1 MIMGF
6 TQIWVYARKF
16 YRTQQ
21 RDSLISIILGV
32 AIAGVVV
39 WITGEDMF
47 KTYEDTKF
55 GFFSIVSACIW
66 IGIFNSIQ
74 LVCREKNDIVKDELD
89 KGLYASSYIAAHF
102 AFQFALCLLQSI
114 IIMIICWIKIDF
126 PGDGVI
132 FGFSFMDYLV
142 TVFLVIYAS
151 DALAL
156 VISSAVSTPVVAMTI
171 MPLVLIVQLV
181 LSGVL
186 FDLSSAANKIAS
198 LTISKWGMAAM
209 GSIADLN
216 SHDLPSKIDDQFP
229 DFQFPFREFEG
240 IYKSTPKHLWIVWL
254 ILLSFIIV
262 CYGISVGA
270 LKYTTRRIS
279 K

>member
-1 MIMGF
+1 MRF

-21 RDSLISIILGV
+21 RDSIISIIMGIV
-32 AIAGVVV
+32 IAGVVV
-39 WITGEDMF
+39 WITGDDMF
-47 KTYEDTKF
+47 TTYESTKF

-89 KGLYASSYIAAHF
+89 KGLHASSYIAAHF
-102 AFQFALCLLQSI
+102 SFQFLLCLVQSV
-114 IIMIICWIKIDF
+114 IIMLICWNKIDF
-126 PGDGVI
+126 PKDGVI
-132 FGFSFMDYLV
+132 FGKVFMDYFV
-142 TVFLVIYAS
+142 TVFLIIYAS
-151 DALAL
+151 DAMAL
-156 VISSAVSTPVVAMTI
+156 IISAAVSTPVIAMTV

-186 FDLSSAANKIAS
+186 FDLSSFANKIAS

-216 SHDLPSKIDDQFP
+216 SHDLPSAIDDKFP
-229 DFQFPFREFEG
+229 DFHFPFREFQY
-240 IYKSTPKHLWIVWL
+240 IYRSTPKHLWIVWG
-254 ILLSFIIV
+254 ILLSFIV
-262 CYGISVGA
+262 GSYVISVIA
-270 LKYTTRRIS
+270 LKYTTRKIA

>member
-1 MIMGF
+1 MMGF

-21 RDSLISIILGV
+21 RDSLISILLGV

-39 WITGEDMF
+39 WITGDDMF

-102 AFQFALCLLQSI
+102 VFQIALCLIQSI

-126 PGDGVI
+126 PSEGVI
-132 FGFSFMDYLV
+132 FGFSFMDYLI
-142 TVFLVIYAS
+142 TVFLIIFAS

-156 VISSAVSTPVVAMTI
+156 ATI
-171 MPLVLIVQLV
+171 
-181 LSGVL
+181 
-186 FDLSSAANKIAS
+186 
-198 LTISKWGMAAM
+198 
-209 GSIADLN
+209 
-216 SHDLPSKIDDQFP
+216 
-229 DFQFPFREFEG
+229 
-240 IYKSTPKHLWIVWL
+240 
-254 ILLSFIIV
+254 
-262 CYGISVGA
+262 
-270 LKYTTRRIS
+270 
-279 K
+279 

>member
-1 MIMGF
+1 MRF

-21 RDSLISIILGV
+21 RDSIISIILGV
-32 AIAGVVV
+32 VIAGVVV
-39 WITGEDMF
+39 WITGDKMF
-47 KTYEDTKF
+47 DTYEDTKF

-89 KGLYASSYIAAHF
+89 KGLHATSYIAAHF
-102 AFQFALCLLQSI
+102 AFQFALCFVQSI

-126 PGDGVI
+126 PTDGVV
-132 FGFSFMDYLV
+132 FGFSFFDYFV
-142 TVFLVIYAS
+142 TVFLIIYAS

-171 MPLVLIVQLV
+171 MPLVLIIQLV

-186 FDLSSAANKIAS
+186 FKLGSAANKIAS
-198 LTISKWGMAAM
+198 FTISKWGMAAM
-209 GSIADLN
+209 GSVADLN
-216 SHDLPSKIDDQFP
+216 SHDLESTITKRFP
-229 DFQFPFREFEG
+229 EFPFPFRSFEG
-240 IYKSTPKHLWIVWL
+240 IYKSTPGHLWIVWL
-254 ILLSFIIV
+254 ILFSFIAV
-262 CYGISVGA
+262 SYGLSVGA
-270 LKYTTRRIS
+270 LKYTTRKIS

>member
-1 MIMGF
+1 MMRF

-21 RDSLISIILGV
+21 RDSVIAIALGV
-32 AIAGVVV
+32 AIASVVV
-39 WITGEDMF
+39 WITGDDMF

-102 AFQFALCLLQSI
+102 VFQTALCLIQSI
-114 IIMIICWIKIDF
+114 IILIICWIKIDF
-126 PGDGVI
+126 PHDGVI
-132 FGFSFMDYLV
+132 FSHSFLDYFV
-142 TVFLVIYAS
+142 TIFLIIFAS

-171 MPLVLIVQLV
+171 MPLVLIIQLV

-186 FDLSSAANKIAS
+186 FDLSSAANIIAS

-209 GSIADLN
+209 GSTANLN
-216 SHDLPSKIDDQFP
+216 SHDLPSTINDKFP
-229 DFQFPFREFEG
+229 DYQFPFREFEG
-240 IYKSTPKHLWIVWL
+240 IYKSTSKHLLIVWM
-254 ILLSFIIV
+254 ILLLFIIAS
-262 CYGISVGA
+262 YGLSVGA
-270 LKYTTRRIS
+270 LKYTTR
-279 K
+279 KMAK